1 MFPCLSLLWAW
12 WITWQNKTMVWTQIH
27 ILYLLIWSALISHA
41 KCFISPLLEELEIHH
56 LVAILKCLWV
66 PILAGI
72 LMYYLILRFSIWMV
86 NFFECHVSSIF
97 LCRVPTITNKW
108 THLFDCGF
116 CCGLSFSVNLSSVTH
131 SNCTW
136 ILRSRVLK
144 LWTTG
149 QLLPVVTFPAT
160 HRHHKDS
167 YLNSFTIHHSLW
179 ALLLDSSSFGLKAK

>member
-1 MFPCLSLLWAW
+1 MPNVL
-12 WITWQNKTMVWTQIH
+12 
-27 ILYLLIWSALISHA
+27 
-41 KCFISPLLEELEIHH
+41 HH

-66 PILAGI
+66 PILGGI

-116 CCGLSFSVNLSSVTH
+116 CCGLSFSVNSSSVTH

-136 ILRSRVLK
+136 TLRSRVLK

-160 HRHHKDS
+160 HRHHKDG
-167 YLNSFTIHHSLW
+167 YLNSFTIIVGIALRFQIFWPESKVNLFRMTSGVETEGLIHSH
-179 ALLLDSSSFGLKAK
+179 KNEINPHKNEN